1 MFWFFSLLHNLAAA
15 VQQTVTWKQKTDLEE
30 KGYIAITC
38 CSSAVIRSSSTVVYL
53 QVVPR
58 GVRRI
63 YCNIYKIRSRDVDM
77 SPLVITSPGLV
88 FFWIAILSRL
98 ITYSELLF
106 LSSSWYR
113 PSSFLEN
120 DFLNQAI
127 YINVYRIKSY
137 SPAAAAGPTQD
148 HPRMISSIYV
158 GLVRLVW
165 MEHCSRRNFTVH
177 IWFAHK
183 FL

>member
-1 MFWFFSLLHNLAAA
+1 MLPIIKTQYRHTYPKEHVLIFSLLHNLAAA

-77 SPLVITSPGLV
+77 SPLVIMSPGLM
-88 FFWIAILSRL
+88 FF
-98 ITYSELLF
+98 
-106 LSSSWYR
+106 
-113 PSSFLEN
+113 
-120 DFLNQAI
+120 
-127 YINVYRIKSY
+127 
-137 SPAAAAGPTQD
+137 
-148 HPRMISSIYV
+148 
-158 GLVRLVW
+158 
-165 MEHCSRRNFTVH
+165 
-177 IWFAHK
+177 
-183 FL
+183 